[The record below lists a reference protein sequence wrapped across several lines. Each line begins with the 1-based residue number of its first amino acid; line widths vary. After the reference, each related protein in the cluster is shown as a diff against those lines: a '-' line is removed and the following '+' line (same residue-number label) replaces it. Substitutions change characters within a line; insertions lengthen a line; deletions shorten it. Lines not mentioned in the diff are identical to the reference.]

1 MLVWL
6 FCSHLNA
13 GASNKYK
20 SYAVKSKCALFLGRI
35 KTGTG
40 LLRAEGDKVEMGV
53 AEMEQIKSGN
63 TST

>member
-1 MLVWL
+1 MGIL
-6 FCSHLNA
+6 FSLECR
-13 GASNKYK
+13 ASNKYK
-20 SYAVKSKCALFLGRI
+20 SYTVKSKFALFLGRI

-63 TST
+63 KST